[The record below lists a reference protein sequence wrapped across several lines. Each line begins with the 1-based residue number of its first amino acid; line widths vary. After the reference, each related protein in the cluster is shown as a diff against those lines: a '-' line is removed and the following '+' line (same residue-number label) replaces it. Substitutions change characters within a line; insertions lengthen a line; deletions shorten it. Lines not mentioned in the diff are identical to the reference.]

1 MLSLISASNHRKR
14 TEKVVAQDWPQ
25 EDMAKKAGVWVRDSS
40 RLDDNYH
47 YGKPAQCQGE
57 GHWKTAHQVQAVY
70 VSVTRRKRG
79 S

>member
-14 TEKVVAQDWPQ
+14 TKKVVAQDWPQ
-25 EDMAKKAGVWVRDSS
+25 EDMEKKARVWVRDSS

-57 GHWKTAHQVQAVY
+57 GLGKLP
-70 VSVTRRKRG
+70 TRYRLCMCP
-79 S
+79 